1 MEFNRPGYRETSEVG
16 RILMFSKEY
25 LTELSNRSGFRP
37 DSLQKQMTLIDL
49 LREINR
55 HPLLS
60 KQFALKGGTA
70 INLFWFKLPR
80 LSVDI
85 DLNYIGSPVRE
96 TTLRDRPKLEQE
108 VKKLIQSRGISVENA
123 PTEHAGAKWR
133 LRAPNAFGGHF
144 TLEVD
149 LNFIMRV
156 PVWGLEMMKPY
167 PLDEDYDFN
176 CNIVSFEELFAGKI
190 KALLD
195 RSASRDLYDVY
206 KLSESSMKYDAI
218 KLRNNLILFGITCD
232 DDWRKKDFRTIDEV
246 NQKMID
252 EQLNPLLRTTE
263 LIDLDNMK
271 KVSKEFISTFINY
284 NKSELRFMDRFLDEG
299 IYEPE
304 HLFSDSM
311 QAQRLRLHPAVLWK
325 LQNHR
330 KHLCLDNKNL

>member
-1 MEFNRPGYRETSEVG
+1 
-16 RILMFSKEY
+16 MFSKEY
-25 LTELSNRSGFRP
+25 LTKLSNKSGFRP
-37 DSLQKQMTLIDL
+37 DSLQKQMTLLDL

-70 INLFWFKLPR
+70 INLFWFQLPR

-85 DLNYIGSPVRE
+85 DLNYVGSPDRE
-96 TTLRDRPKLEQE
+96 TMLRDRTQLEKE

-123 PTEHAGAKWR
+123 PAEHAGAKWR
-133 LRAPNAFGGHF
+133 LRAPNAFGSNF

-167 PLDEDYDFN
+167 PLDEDYLFN

-190 KALLD
+190 KALFD

-206 KLSESSMKYDAI
+206 KLSQSSITYDAD
-218 KLRNNLILFGITCD
+218 KLRKNLILFGVTCN
-232 DDWRKKDFRTIDEV
+232 DDWRKKDFRTIDDV

-252 EQLNPLLRTTE
+252 ELLSPLLRATE
-263 LIDLDNMK
+263 LVDLDNIK
-271 KVSKEFISTFINY
+271 KVSKVFLSTLMDY
-284 NKSELRFMDRFLDEG
+284 NKSEHLFMNRFLDEG

-304 HLFSDSM
+304 LLFTDVNQSE
-311 QAQRLRLHPAVLWK
+311 RLKNHPAVLWK

-330 KHLCLDNKNL
+330 KHLGLDRK